1 MKNLIRFI
9 DTATDGQNVDLF
21 VVINEGFV
29 LTYGDKLK
37 LEEAIKRHKPNEI
50 WEDVEF
56 IDDAIKEVFGENCKY
71 EVLVPDFNINI

>member
-29 LTYGDKLK
+29 LTYGDKLR

-50 WEDVEF
+50 WEDTEF
-56 IDDAIKEVFGENCKY
+56 IDDAIKEVFGENCNY